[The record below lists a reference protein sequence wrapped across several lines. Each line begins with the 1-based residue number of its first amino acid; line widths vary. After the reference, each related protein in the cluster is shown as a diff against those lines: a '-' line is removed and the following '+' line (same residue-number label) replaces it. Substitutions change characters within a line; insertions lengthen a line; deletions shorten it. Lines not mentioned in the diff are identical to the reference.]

1 MGIDRTKYASA
12 AGVSRG
18 AYVLLKNGDGLPE
31 LILMATGS
39 EVSLMIEAHELLTK
53 EGVKVSSVSV
63 PCLELFLRQPQAYQE
78 EVLPRGCRAR
88 VSIEAAVK
96 ASWGSLIGLD
106 GEHVGMITF
115 GVSGPAKKLQQE
127 LGFTPQ
133 AVVAAGHRVMAG
145 EPRTSAHESAV
156 MTTYNSSFGRRLW
169 RRTSWWRTP
178 MIMTGPCRMPTSPA
192 HMCSTD
198 VNLDV
203 SWGFV

>member
-1 MGIDRTKYASA
+1 M
-12 AGVSRG
+12 
-18 AYVLLKNGDGLPE
+18 L
-31 LILMATGS
+31 
-39 EVSLMIEAHELLTK
+39 EAHELLTK
-53 EGVKVSSVSV
+53 EGVKVSSVSL

-115 GVSGPAKKLQQE
+115 GLSGPAKKLQQE

-156 MTTYNSSFGRRLW
+156 MTAWKSRRSMRKNSSTNDLGK
-169 RRTSWWRTP
+169 
-178 MIMTGPCRMPTSPA
+178 C
-192 HMCSTD
+192 
-198 VNLDV
+198 
-203 SWGFV
+203 